1 MISTNDSVVE
11 VCCVLVGDWPGS
23 NVAYRSKV
31 ADLGAHYV
39 IQLKAML
46 DKWAPP
52 SLNWRFTCWTDR
64 PSIPGINTQPMPTG
78 LYSYFNKLWLFSPQ
92 TFPIGSRVLFLDLDT
107 CVVGDWSPL
116 ATIPLDKPVFL
127 RDLWAEPVLAT
138 GLMSWR
144 TTLATQRIWHDF
156 EPVSLRRP
164 PYGHP
169 IPARSGSGQMEV
181 RTDEHWLYRYFPK
194 GSWNAFQDELP
205 GMFASYKVDIACTM
219 RRNGEV
225 SPPMTAERAKA
236 LRIVYMHGRPRPHE
250 IKAPWNAHYLGL

>member
-1 MISTNDSVVE
+1 MNLTNDSVVE

-39 IQLKAML
+39 HALYGML
-46 DKWAPP
+46 CKYAPDD
-52 SLNWRFTCWTDR
+52 LNWRFTCFTDR
-64 PSIPGINTQPMPTG
+64 PSIPGVNTQPMPTG

-164 PYGHP
+164 PYFRLTPTSQGNGT
-169 IPARSGSGQMEV
+169 IDV
-181 RTDEHWLYRYFPK
+181 RTDEHWLYPL
-194 GSWNAFQDELP
+194 LP
-205 GMFASYKVDIACTM
+205 E
-219 RRNGEV
+219 RRV
-225 SPPMTAERAKA
+225 AR
-236 LRIVYMHGRPRPHE
+236 VPR
-250 IKAPWNAHYLGL
+250 